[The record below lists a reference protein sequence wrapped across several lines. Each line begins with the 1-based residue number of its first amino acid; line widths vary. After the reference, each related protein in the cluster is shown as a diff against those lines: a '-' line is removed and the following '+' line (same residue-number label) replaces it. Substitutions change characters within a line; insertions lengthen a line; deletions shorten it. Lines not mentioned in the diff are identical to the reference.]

1 MTTRA
6 RKPKPLP
13 PEEVAKTRKK
23 TGVRRGR
30 PPRPDGPM
38 HVFSTRV
45 PQALA
50 DDFRELADSSDT
62 STSALLRALVEQA
75 VSST

>member
-1 MTTRA
+1 MTK
-6 RKPKPLP
+6 KPHPVP
-13 PEEVAKTRKK
+13 PEEVARARAQ

-38 HVFSTRV
+38 AVFSTRV

-75 VSST
+75 VSSS

>member
-1 MTTRA
+1 MA
-6 RKPKPLP
+6 
-13 PEEVAKTRKK
+13 
-23 TGVRRGR
+23 
-30 PPRPDGPM
+30 
-38 HVFSTRV
+38 VFSTRV

-50 DDFRELADSSDT
+50 DDFRSLADSSDT